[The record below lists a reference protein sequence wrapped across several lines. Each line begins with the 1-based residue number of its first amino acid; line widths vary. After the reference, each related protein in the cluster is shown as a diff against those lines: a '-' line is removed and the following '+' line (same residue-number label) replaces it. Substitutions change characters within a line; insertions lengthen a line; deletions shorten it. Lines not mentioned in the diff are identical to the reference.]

1 MHVLICI
8 FTLNLIFIFLC
19 TCAFHFYLW
28 LYFCATSYLPEKSV
42 NVLCVFACTSFCLTL
57 HLPKKFD
64 CDKVNLVLSVITI
77 TVVLVKLS
85 QMIWGYIN
93 ICLVC
98 QSVSGF
104 VSFFGRY
111 AFLIIIVLFHKNF
124 VLVRHRVPVV
134 AGS

>member
-1 MHVLICI
+1 MYIYIKSYIYFPLYLC
-8 FTLNLIFIFLC
+8 FPFLSMALFLC
-19 TCAFHFYLW
+19 YFVPPWEVSECIVCLC
-28 LYFCATSYLPEKSV
+28 LYQF
-42 NVLCVFACTSFCLTL
+42 FCLTL

-93 ICLVC
+93 ISLVC